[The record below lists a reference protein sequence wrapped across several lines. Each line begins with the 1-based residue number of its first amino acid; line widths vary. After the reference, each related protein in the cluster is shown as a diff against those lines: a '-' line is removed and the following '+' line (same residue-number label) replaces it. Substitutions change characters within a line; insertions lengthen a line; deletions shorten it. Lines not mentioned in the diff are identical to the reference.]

1 MRKRSQKSS
10 IPFTGKFTAEH
21 RRRLQQ
27 VRQRLGLSYQELGSF
42 FNLSWS
48 TFRKWERGETP
59 SCQPR
64 HVDMVKGLLN
74 GEYDEKL
81 HASHEPI
88 ESILDSWRRMPALMH
103 QCMERIASTYDLC
116 QGRPEVCANLVAR
129 LNHASSLAITKLL
142 DGETTHSPSEE
153 QG

>member
-1 MRKRSQKSS
+1 MSKPSANPPL
-10 IPFTGKFTAEH
+10 PFTGKFTSEH
-21 RRRLQQ
+21 RRRL
-27 VRQRLGLSYQELGSF
+27 RQLRERLGLSYQELGNF

-64 HVDMVKGLLN
+64 HIELIKGLLN

-88 ESILDSWRRMPALMH
+88 ESLLDSWRRMPALMH

-116 QGRPEVCANLVAR
+116 QGRPEVCANLVER

-142 DGETTHSPSEE
+142 DGESSRHDSSE
-153 QG
+153 